1 VATRTPAEQLT
12 VDEVLAELAALEDP
26 KIREVNQRHGND
38 IGVNLSK
45 LRGIA
50 KRLKTQHEFAK
61 ELWATGDAQARLVAI
76 LISSPKKY
84 TAEEMDVML
93 REARVPKVLDW
104 LVNYIVKK
112 NPESEDR
119 RIPWMTDVD
128 EDVAAAGWTLTSH
141 HVAKGVENL
150 NIPGLLDRIEEQMQQ
165 APDRLQWAMNE
176 CLANIGIHYPEYR
189 ARAIKIGE
197 RLEVLKDYPTPPNCT
212 SPYAPVWIEEMVAR
226 QRS

>member
-1 VATRTPAEQLT
+1 MATRTPAEQLT
-12 VDEVLAELAALEDP
+12 ADEVLAELEALEDP
-26 KIREVNQRHGND
+26 KIREANQRHGND
-38 IGVNLSK
+38 IGVNLTK

-50 KRLKTQHEFAK
+50 KRLKTQHEFAND
-61 ELWATGDAQARLVAI
+61 LWSTGDAQARLVAI
-76 LISSPKKY
+76 LVSSPKKY

-119 RIPWMTDVD
+119 RIPWMNDVD
-128 EDVAAAGWTLTSH
+128 EDVAAAGWSLTSH

-176 CLANIGIHYPEYR
+176 
-189 ARAIKIGE
+189 
-197 RLEVLKDYPTPPNCT
+197 
-212 SPYAPVWIEEMVAR
+212 
-226 QRS
+226 